1 MPRAWKSAVERK
13 ADLRMRFLIV
23 KPSSLGDV
31 LHAFPAVHTLCR
43 ETGGTADWLI
53 HPAFEPVLKYLPEV
67 RRTILFDRKGLGSF
81 KTFLPTLTKL
91 RKELKKET
99 YDAVIDLQGLF
110 RSAWFAGMAPSK
122 VHAGP
127 ANPREGMAKL
137 FYNTKL
143 EMDLR
148 IHAVVRNNR
157 AIAGFLK
164 KDPNTMDFSCPL
176 PPVPE
181 YLKKA
186 ELIMAEAG
194 IPAGKK
200 IIGIATGTRWVTKQW
215 EPEFFAEI
223 VNRLGGDYTIM
234 LLGTKADSAEAQ
246 KVKSLLKK
254 PENAF
259 DLCGKSGT
267 GDLVELIRK
276 CSLLLCNDSGPMHI
290 GAALD
295 VPVLSFFGPTSP
307 ELTGPYSEKAKV
319 LQPDLDCIRC
329 FQKKCANPRCHYGIS
344 AEYAA
349 ETAAAMLVLNQN

>member
-1 MPRAWKSAVERK
+1 
-13 ADLRMRFLIV
+13 MRFLIV

-31 LHAFPAVHTLCR
+31 LHAFPAVHALCR
-43 ETGGTADWLI
+43 ETGGCADWLI
-53 HPAFEPVLKYLPEV
+53 HPAFEPILKYLPEV
-67 RRTILFDRKGLGSF
+67 QKTILFDRKGLGSF
-81 KTFLPTLTKL
+81 KTFLPALAKL
-91 RKELKKET
+91 RKAIKSET

-110 RSAWFAGMAPSK
+110 RSAWFASMARSK
-122 VHAGP
+122 CCAGP
-127 ANPREGMAKL
+127 AAPREGMAKL

-148 IHAVVRNNR
+148 IHAVERNNR

-164 KDPNTMDFSCPL
+164 KNMDEIDFSCPL
-176 PPVPE
+176 PVVPE
-181 YLKKA
+181 YLENA
-186 ELIMAEAG
+186 ERIMAEAG
-194 IPAGKK
+194 IPAGRK

-223 VNRLGGDYTIM
+223 VNRMEGDYTIM
-234 LLGTKADSAEAQ
+234 LLGTKSDSADAQ

-259 DLCGKSGT
+259 DLCGRSGT

-307 ELTGPYSEKAKV
+307 ELTGPYSKKAKV
-319 LQPDLDCIRC
+319 LQPELECLRC
-329 FQKKCANPRCHYGIS
+329 FRKKCADLRCHAGIS
-344 AEYAA
+344 AEIAA
-349 ETAAAMLVLNQN
+349 ENAIAMLD

>member
-1 MPRAWKSAVERK
+1 
-13 ADLRMRFLIV
+13 MRFLIV

-31 LHAFPAVHTLCR
+31 LHAFPAVHALCR
-43 ETGGTADWLI
+43 ETGGSADWLI

-67 RRTILFDRKGLGSF
+67 QKTILFDRKGLGSF
-81 KTFLPTLTKL
+81 KTFLPALSKL
-91 RKELKKET
+91 RKELKRET

-110 RSAWFAGMAPSK
+110 RSAWFASMARSK

-127 ANPREGMAKL
+127 ANPRESLAKL
-137 FYNTKL
+137 YYNTKL

-148 IHAVVRNNR
+148 IHAVERNNR

-164 KDPNTMDFSCPL
+164 KSPDEIDFSCPL
-176 PPVPE
+176 SPVPA
-181 YLKKA
+181 YQQTA
-186 ELIMAEAG
+186 EQLMAEAG
-194 IPAGKK
+194 IPAGRR

-223 VNRLGGDYTIM
+223 VNNMDGDYTIM
-234 LLGTKADSAEAQ
+234 LLGTKADSPDAQ

-254 PENAF
+254 PQNAF
-259 DLCGKSGT
+259 DLCGRSGT

-307 ELTGPYSEKAKV
+307 ELTGPYSKKAKV
-319 LQPDLDCIRC
+319 LQPELECLRC
-329 FQKKCANPRCHYGIS
+329 FQKKCADPRCHQGIS
-344 AEYAA
+344 AEFAA
-349 ETAAAMLVLNQN
+349 ETAAAMLAE

>member
-1 MPRAWKSAVERK
+1 
-13 ADLRMRFLIV
+13 MRFLIV

-31 LHAFPAVHTLCR
+31 LHAFPAVRALCR

-53 HPAFEPVLKYLPEV
+53 HPAFAPVLKYLPEV
-67 RRTILFDRKGLGSF
+67 GKTILFDRKGLSSF
-81 KTFLPTLTKL
+81 KTFFPALSKL
-91 RKELKKET
+91 RKELKAEK

-110 RSAWFAGMAPSK
+110 RSAWFASMASSG

-127 ANPREGMAKL
+127 AKPREGIAKL
-137 FYNTKL
+137 FYNAKL

-148 IHAVVRNNR
+148 EHAVPRNNR

-164 KDPNTMDFSCPL
+164 KSVEKIDFSCPL
-176 PPVPE
+176 PVVPE
-181 YLKKA
+181 YLETA
-186 ELIMAEAG
+186 EQLMAEVG
-194 IPAGKK
+194 IPAGRK

-223 VNRLGGDYTIM
+223 VNRLEGDYTIM
-234 LLGTKADSAEAQ
+234 LLGTKADAMDAQ

-259 DLCGKSGT
+259 DLCGRSGT

-290 GAALD
+290 GAAMD
-295 VPVLSFFGPTSP
+295 VPVLAFFGPTSP
-307 ELTGPYSEKAKV
+307 ELTGPFSKKAKV
-319 LQPDLDCIRC
+319 LQPDLECIRC
-329 FQKKCANPRCHYGIS
+329 FHKKCADPRCHRGIS
-344 AEYAA
+344 AETAA
-349 ETAAAMLVLNQN
+349 EAAAGMLQ